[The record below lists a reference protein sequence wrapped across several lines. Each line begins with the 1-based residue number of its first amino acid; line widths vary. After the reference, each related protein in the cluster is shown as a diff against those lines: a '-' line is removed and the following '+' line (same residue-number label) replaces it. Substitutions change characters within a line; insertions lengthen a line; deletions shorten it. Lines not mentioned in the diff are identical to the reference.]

1 MLYIIQNSKHHET
14 ILQEFKLHS
23 RSLEAAKMFYGLN
36 LTYFMIQASCDI
48 SFYRYLMMMNTMK
61 SSIMTFHLIGGR
73 RSSKKAG
80 TRM

>member
-48 SFYRYLMMMNTMK
+48 SFYRYLMMNTMT